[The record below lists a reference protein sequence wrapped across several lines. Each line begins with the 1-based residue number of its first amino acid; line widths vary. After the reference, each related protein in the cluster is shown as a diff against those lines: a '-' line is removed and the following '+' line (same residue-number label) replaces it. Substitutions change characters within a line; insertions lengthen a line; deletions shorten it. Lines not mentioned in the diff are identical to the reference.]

1 MFLGASPAVPK
12 APSIGK
18 YRLAVG
24 GRAFRGY
31 AIAPVLCSIPR
42 WNTVRS
48 SRCSPL
54 HYANHQAPPIPCA
67 FPAVKPQR
75 IGKSL
80 LRSKAFTLA
89 FTMGKHLL
97 ASPPHPRQ
105 GVPTTV
111 EALVLC
117 AAVQRSLS
125 FRYRHG
131 SYLSVPSAPLTRP
144 ALPSQS
150 CRHRRRSPHRVCPAS
165 RTRPA
170 AAIRRYGRSRAL
182 PTLTNSLSFY

>member
-1 MFLGASPAVPK
+1 
-12 APSIGK
+12 
-18 YRLAVG
+18 
-24 GRAFRGY
+24 
-31 AIAPVLCSIPR
+31 
-42 WNTVRS
+42 
-48 SRCSPL
+48 
-54 HYANHQAPPIPCA
+54 
-67 FPAVKPQR
+67 
-75 IGKSL
+75 
-80 LRSKAFTLA
+80 
-89 FTMGKHLL
+89 MGKHLS
-97 ASPPHPRQ
+97 ASPSHPRQ

-117 AAVQRSLS
+117 AAVQRSLP

-182 PTLTNSLSFY
+182 PTLTNSLSSYYGPRPDDYLFAPSGRRRFRTSSVVCSLRFQSVVRSLATSPP